1 MPATASKTDPKDYLY
16 RHSSDPGLRLSLG
29 PMAVPD
35 KTAVAKSVDLP
46 GMGLKNRA

>member
-1 MPATASKTDPKDYLY
+1 
-16 RHSSDPGLRLSLG
+16 
-29 PMAVPD
+29 MAVPD